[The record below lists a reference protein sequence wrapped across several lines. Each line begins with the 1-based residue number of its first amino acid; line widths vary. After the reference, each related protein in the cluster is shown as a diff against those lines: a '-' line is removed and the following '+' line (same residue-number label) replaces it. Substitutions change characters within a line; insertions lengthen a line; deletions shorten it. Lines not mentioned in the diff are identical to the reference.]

1 MELEKFS
8 LQYIKSLRKHGA
20 KKSEV
25 LKIYPKC
32 YMGEPYTVYP
42 IYFGREFL
50 IAFPK
55 YKDAVKFR
63 TFLWSHA

>member
-1 MELEKFS
+1 MKLEKFT
-8 LQYIKSLRKHGA
+8 LQYIKSLREHGA

-25 LKIYPKC
+25 LKIRSKC
-32 YMGEPYTVYP
+32 YMGKPYTVYP
-42 IYFGREFL
+42 IYFGDIFL

-63 TFLWSHA
+63 TFLWNNA